1 MSVPSPLKLE
11 ISDATDRTAF
21 ITGADP
27 EHGYD
32 VAMLVRYDA
41 RNCGTDEH
49 LRHALSDD
57 QWQKLVTIVHAALEQ
72 ATI

>member
-11 ISDATDRTAF
+11 VSDAHDRTAF
-21 ITGADP
+21 ITGADAA
-27 EHGYD
+27 HGYD

-41 RNCGTDEH
+41 RKCGTDEH
-49 LRHALSDD
+49 LRHALSDE
-57 QWQKLVTIVHAALEQ
+57 QWQKLIDIVHAALEQ